1 MNDLDEQVTWLES
14 TLNECSK
21 KLSGDL
27 FNDQIEIYDLAFSR
41 AELLAAKVMRRKAT
55 SNSLIEGMS
64 NFFSLEI
71 VSNIVDRIQRNNV
84 HYQIDLTSILEFKNN
99 FLNS

>member
-1 MNDLDEQVTWLES
+1 MNDLDEQITWLES

-41 AELLAAKVMRRKAT
+41 AELLAAKVMRRKAA
-55 SNSLIEGMS
+55 SNPSIEAMS
-64 NFFSLEI
+64 NFFKVKLKFDHI
-71 VSNIVDRIQRNNV
+71 CTFTDDKVTK
-84 HYQIDLTSILEFKNN
+84 TSVEKIITNAM
-99 FLNS
+99 

>member
-1 MNDLDEQVTWLES
+1 MNDLDEQITWLES

-41 AELLAAKVMRRKAT
+41 AELLAAKVMRRKAA
-55 SNSLIEGMS
+55 SNPLIEVMS
-64 NFFSLEI
+64 NF
-71 VSNIVDRIQRNNV
+71 VC
-84 HYQIDLTSILEFKNN
+84 
-99 FLNS
+99 

>member
-41 AELLAAKVMRRKAT
+41 AELLSVGNISVKNMRG
-55 SNSLIEGMS
+55 SLP
-64 NFFSLEI
+64 
-71 VSNIVDRIQRNNV
+71 
-84 HYQIDLTSILEFKNN
+84 T
-99 FLNS
+99 

>member
-1 MNDLDEQVTWLES
+1 MNDLDNQIEWLES
-14 TLNECSK
+14 TLNQCSK

-41 AELLAAKVMRRKAT
+41 AELLAAKVMRRKAG

-64 NFFSLEI
+64 NFFGLEI
-71 VSNIVDRIQRNNV
+71 VSNIIDRI
-84 HYQIDLTSILEFKNN
+84 YIL
-99 FLNS
+99 